1 MKNIKNKKRRKR
13 LENFGF
19 LIMLISIFGLMMQL
33 CINIFFMS
41 KPSFVKAQ
49 PIKIE
54 EQIEEKENGKVK
66 IENES
71 ETILKKEIIT
81 EGEDNLEKQNEMQTL
96 PKEENVENE
105 SDLYWLSHLIMA
117 EEEGASYENKLM
129 CGLVAMNR
137 VKDKS
142 FPNTLEEVIFQKD
155 KKGNVQYACIKS
167 INDKKARIYLE
178 PNEDSMQAA
187 KEILSENCSI
197 TIPENV
203 VYQAEYPLGSGV
215 YKKIGNQIYSYK

>member
-142 FPNTLEEVIFQKD
+142 YPNTLEEVIFQKD

>member
-155 KKGNVQYACIKS
+155 KKENVQYACIKS
-167 INDKKARIYLE
+167 INGKKARIYLE

-187 KEILSENCSI
+187 KEILSENCSV

>member
-54 EQIEEKENGKVK
+54 EQIKEKENGKVK

-142 FPNTLEEVIFQKD
+142 YPNTLEEVIFQKD
-155 KKGNVQYACIKS
+155 KKGNVQYACIK
-167 INDKKARIYLE
+167 
-178 PNEDSMQAA
+178 
-187 KEILSENCSI
+187 
-197 TIPENV
+197 
-203 VYQAEYPLGSGV
+203 
-215 YKKIGNQIYSYK
+215 